1 MVIRMNN
8 LRKRTA
14 FTMIEL
20 IFAIVVISI
29 VVLSVPTFMQV
40 SEQNVENN
48 LAQEAIFAASAELM
62 GATSV
67 YWDENSMQ
75 DSNFSALSRVID
87 ISNDC
92 NSTTNL
98 RPGHINQPFHRRCL
112 DNLTTSPA
120 NSNGGSVYDLNDL
133 TLTPH
138 TAFTDTKGPSGY
150 KTDYLST
157 LSVTQKSTDNN
168 VKIVTVTITDPDNNP
183 ITKLKAE
190 VANIGE
196 VEPYKKRMF

>member
-1 MVIRMNN
+1 MNN